1 MSAVKTPSKA
11 KSLEVTA
18 IEASPVKIRSYRWL
32 LIPLAV
38 IFVIVLSLVGLRS
51 VYAAKSLPKTTLAG
65 VEVGNLTGPEIRAKL
80 ESELTTPNWPILVVQ
95 GPDGASQT
103 LKPETLGPVI
113 DWEASAESAI
123 IGNSRHSFRQFVWN
137 LAKSYLL
144 GQELG
149 LVLTLDE
156 AKLNAA
162 FEPLR
167 TSYEQ
172 PLKQASLVLT
182 STPVS
187 LQTEQTGLTLDTAH
201 LVTAIK
207 QQYGRPDLSPTTI
220 NLKLQSTEPEIL
232 AQELEPLRVTAENFL
247 AQEIKIDQSGQLSVL
262 ARSNLADFIQLKHEK
277 NIFGSQLSLEL
288 KTEGIDRYLKSL
300 ASQIDREA
308 VDAKIAIAAGQLSVT
323 APSQTGLKLDLEA
336 SKTALIRL
344 LSPSLLDPES
354 LASNSPS
361 NTEAPS
367 SPDANASPLPTATK
381 APAIAKQPLVW
392 LLSIKTIEP
401 EINSQSITNL
411 GIKERI
417 AVSTTDFKGSPNNR
431 VENIRLGTRLFNGII
446 LSPGEQF
453 SAVKSLGRIDESAG
467 FKPELVIKQDQ
478 LVPEVGGGLCQVSS
492 TLFRA
497 ALNAGLP
504 IDERRNHRFRVS
516 YYEARPSVIDPED
529 YVTNTAKTL
538 VGLDA
543 TIYDPAPDFKF
554 TNDTGKHLLIVGKLE
569 GTRLTFEL
577 FGSKDGRQVSIE
589 GPFITSNSPAPTE
602 IVYIDEPNLPLGQTK
617 LKEKAHGATKAYFKY
632 SVKRGGET
640 LQNKTFT
647 SSYTAWQAKY
657 YRGTGAA
664 GAIPSPTATPTA
676 TATATATPS
685 ETAVNDAGATV
696 ATTPTPTPTP

>member
-1 MSAVKTPSKA
+1 MSAEKTPSQA
-11 KSLEVTA
+11 KKVIKPKWL
-18 IEASPVKIRSYRWL
+18 RWL
-32 LIPLAV
+32 IIPL
-38 IFVIVLSLVGLRS
+38 VLLLGLGFGLVGLRS
-51 VYAAKSLPKTTLAG
+51 VYAAKSLPKTSLAG
-65 VEVGNLTGPEIRAKL
+65 VPIGNLSGPEIRAKL
-80 ESELTTPNWPILVVQ
+80 ESELATPNWPILAIQ
-95 GPDGASQT
+95 GPDDASQT
-103 LKPETLGPVI
+103 LKPEALSPSI
-113 DWEASAESAI
+113 DWQASADSAI
-123 IGNSRHSFRQFVWN
+123 IGNSRHSFSQFVWT

-144 GQELG
+144 GQELD
-149 LVLTLDE
+149 LVVTLDE
-156 AKLNAA
+156 AKLNQA

-167 TSYEQ
+167 QSYEQ

-182 STPVS
+182 ASPVAIES
-187 LQTEQTGLTLDTAH
+187 EQTGLALDTQYLA
-201 LVTAIK
+201 TAIK
-207 QQYGRPDLSPTTI
+207 RQYGRPDLSPTTI
-220 NLKLQSTEPEIL
+220 ELKLQKSEPEIL

-247 AQEIKIDQSGQLSVL
+247 TQEIKIDQAGQLSTL
-262 ARSNLADFIQLKHEK
+262 PRTELADFIQLKQEK

-288 KTEGIDRYLKSL
+288 KTEGIDRYLKTL
-300 ASQIDREA
+300 AGKIDREA

-323 APSQTGLKLDLEA
+323 APSQTGLKLDREA

-354 LASNSPS
+354 LTSSSPEPS
-361 NTEAPS
+361 NNESDTS
-367 SPDANASPLPTATK
+367 NIASTPK
-381 APAIAKQPLVW
+381 AQSLVW
-392 LLSIKTIEP
+392 LLTLKTIEP

-431 VENIRLGTRLFNGII
+431 IENIRLGTRLFNGII

-554 TNDTGKHLLIVGKLE
+554 TNDTGKHLLIVGKVD

-632 SVKRGGET
+632 KVKRDGTT
-640 LQNKTFT
+640 LQEKTFA

-657 YRGTGAA
+657 YRGTGTAA
-664 GAIPSPTATPTA
+664 AASATPSPTA
-676 TATATATPS
+676 TATAVATPTPS

-696 ATTPTPTPTP
+696 APTPTP